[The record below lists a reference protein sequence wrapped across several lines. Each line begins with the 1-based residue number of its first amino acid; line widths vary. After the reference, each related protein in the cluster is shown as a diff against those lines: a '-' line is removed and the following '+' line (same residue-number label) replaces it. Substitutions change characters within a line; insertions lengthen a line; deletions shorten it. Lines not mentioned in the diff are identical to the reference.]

1 MLKALIYIVAIW
13 FFIRII
19 RRVASVWLMGSDN
32 RKFKGNQQSKS
43 NGLDSIEDAHFTEID
58 ETKQ

>member
-1 MLKALIYIVAIW
+1 
-13 FFIRII
+13 
-19 RRVASVWLMGSDN
+19 MGSDN